1 MSSAKNFTNEL
12 FRAQTADM
20 VTVKIM
26 AKDSYQPMPA
36 VESGRC
42 NHSQQE
48 VLLSGHIQWFGKTT
62 LDVALFLSQRMNT
75 IDCSEIE
82 KAIDCARKA
91 IDQRFDQP
99 SNAFWKFMEGNQIV
113 RCGKAVFEYRSIA

>member
-1 MSSAKNFTNEL
+1 MRSVKEFTNEL
-12 FRAQTADM
+12 FRTQTADM

-26 AKDSYQPMPA
+26 ATENYQSMPA
-36 VESGRC
+36 VDSGRC

-62 LDVALFLSQRMNT
+62 LDVALFLSQNMST
-75 IDCSEIE
+75 IDCNEIE
-82 KAIDCARKA
+82 KAIGCARKA

-99 SNAFWKFMEGNQIV
+99 SNAFWKFMEGKQIV
-113 RCGKAVFEYRSIA
+113 RRGKAVFEYR